1 MSSEDYSVDYA
12 EITRVYRTLRG
23 DVLVDIPHDFYRK
36 AAEYIASLEKAEE
49 EAGPSNRELLHT
61 ARTQIREARKLL
73 NQIWEFRT
81 RKLALFAVSQRRAET
96 SVQKGLSD
104 EEQEFLSRMVSVV
117 REHENASLR
126 TGRPAGDTPPAIQPS
141 RVPSRVP
148 TNPEVRK
155 AEGPGED
162 AQKDLPF
169 TAPKLVMVRFVENV
183 PKFATE
189 FGEFDVKKED
199 VAFLPE
205 AYSRVLV
212 ERKVAVRIG
221 GN

>member
-1 MSSEDYSVDYA
+1 MSSEDYKVDYA

-36 AAEYIASLEKAEE
+36 AAEYIASLEKAGE
-49 EAGPSNRELLHT
+49 EASSSNRELLHT
-61 ARTQIREARKLL
+61 AQTQIREARKLL

-81 RKLALFAVSQRRAET
+81 RKLALFAVSQRKSEP
-96 SVQKGLSD
+96 SGQKGLSA
-104 EEQEFLSRMVSVV
+104 EEEEFLAHMISAV
-117 REHENASLR
+117 REHENASLH
-126 TGRPAGDTPPAIQPS
+126 TGQLPRDTTSTVTPPPLSSTAIT
-141 RVPSRVP
+141 V
-148 TNPEVRK
+148 
-155 AEGPGED
+155 AEERRAEESED
-162 AQKDLPF
+162 EAPKGVKLH
-169 TAPKLVMVRFVENV
+169 APKLVMVRFVENV

-212 ERKVAVRIG
+212 DRKVAVRID